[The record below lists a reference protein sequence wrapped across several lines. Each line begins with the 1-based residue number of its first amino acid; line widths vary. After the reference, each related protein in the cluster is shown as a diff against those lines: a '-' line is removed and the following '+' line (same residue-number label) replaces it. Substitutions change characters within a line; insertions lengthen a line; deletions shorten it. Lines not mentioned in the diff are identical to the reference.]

1 MIGAFRRKEKRK
13 NRQRLRK
20 TISKTQGDKMSYL
33 RDFDRYVETISAFLE
48 RRCDASQFVET
59 YMRQWDK
66 DNDENWALVK
76 EAEKIEGVY
85 PHKNSGEYQTVDE
98 YGFAKLKDRQ
108 KYLRDWT
115 IVRARTYLLEGFC
128 NKNDYQFLDVVRN
141 LQDQIYTASD
151 CYWREDELGDGIV
164 YNGVTVIDEETLY
177 KEVEEKFAK
186 MMEAARA
193 CGLA

>member
-1 MIGAFRRKEKRK
+1 
-13 NRQRLRK
+13 
-20 TISKTQGDKMSYL
+20 MSYL
-33 RDFDRYVETISAFLE
+33 RDFDRYIKTISAFLE

-85 PHKNSGEYQTVDE
+85 VHTNGVEYMEVNE
-98 YGFAKLKDRQ
+98 YGFAVLKDRQ
-108 KYLRDWT
+108 KYLRDCA
-115 IVRARTYLLEGFC
+115 IVWARVYLLEGFH
-128 NKNDYQFLDVVRN
+128 NENDYQFLYVVHS
-141 LQDQIYTASD
+141 LQDQIYTAGD

-193 CGLA
+193 YGLA

>member
-1 MIGAFRRKEKRK
+1 
-13 NRQRLRK
+13 
-20 TISKTQGDKMSYL
+20 MSCL

-59 YMRQWDK
+59 YMRRWDR

-85 PHKNSGEYQTVDE
+85 PHANSNEYLDVDE

-108 KYLRDWT
+108 KYLRDCA
-115 IVRARTYLLEGFC
+115 IVRARVYLLEGFH
-128 NKNDYQFLDVVRN
+128 NESDYQFLHVVHS

-151 CYWREDELGDGIV
+151 CYWREDELGDGIA

>member
-1 MIGAFRRKEKRK
+1 
-13 NRQRLRK
+13 
-20 TISKTQGDKMSYL
+20 MSYL
-33 RDFDRYVETISAFLE
+33 LNFDEYVAIITAFLE
-48 RRCDASQFVET
+48 RRCDAPQFVET

-85 PHKNSGEYQTVDE
+85 PHKNSGEYQTVDK

-108 KYLRDWT
+108 KYLRDCAM
-115 IVRARTYLLEGFC
+115 VRARVYLFEGFH
-128 NKNDYQFLDVVRN
+128 NENDYQFLHVVHS

-151 CYWREDELGDGIV
+151 CYWREDELGDGIA

-186 MMEAARA
+186 MMEVARA

>member
-1 MIGAFRRKEKRK
+1 MVCGGNE
-13 NRQRLRK
+13 
-20 TISKTQGDKMSYL
+20 MSYL
-33 RDFDRYVETISAFLE
+33 LNFDEYVAIITSFLE
-48 RRCDASQFVET
+48 RRCSASEFVDK
-59 YMRQWDK
+59 YFSIWDR
-66 DNDENWALVK
+66 DRDEESALFK
-76 EAEKIEGVY
+76 EAEKIEGVF
-85 PHKNSGEYQTVDE
+85 PHANNCEYLTVDE

-108 KYLRDWT
+108 KYLRDCA
-115 IVRARTYLLEGFC
+115 IVWARVYLLEGFH
-128 NKNDYQFLDVVRN
+128 NENDYQFLDVVHS
-141 LQDQIYTASD
+141 LQNQIYTAGD

>member
-1 MIGAFRRKEKRK
+1 
-13 NRQRLRK
+13 
-20 TISKTQGDKMSYL
+20 MSYL

-59 YMRQWDK
+59 YMRRWDR
-66 DNDENWALVK
+66 DCDENWALVK
-76 EAEKIEGVY
+76 EAEKIEGVF
-85 PHKNSGEYQTVDE
+85 PHANSGECVTVDE
-98 YGFAKLKDRQ
+98 YGFAVLKDRQ
-108 KYLRDWT
+108 KYFRDCDK
-115 IVRARTYLLEGFC
+115 VLARTYLLEGFHSE
-128 NKNDYQFLDVVRN
+128 NDHQFLRVVRS

-164 YNGVTVIDEETLY
+164 YNGVTIIDEETLY

>member
-20 TISKTQGDKMSYL
+20 TISKTQGDEMSYL
-33 RDFDRYVETISAFLE
+33 LNFDEYVKIISAFLE
-48 RRCDASQFVET
+48 RRCSASEFVDK
-59 YMRQWDK
+59 YFSIWDR
-66 DNDENWALVK
+66 DRDEESALFK
-76 EAEKIEGVY
+76 EAEKLEGVF
-85 PHKNSGEYQTVDE
+85 PHTNHNEYHDVDE
-98 YGFAKLKDRQ
+98 YGRFKLKDRQ
-108 KYLRDWT
+108 KYLRDCDKVW
-115 IVRARTYLLEGFC
+115 ARTYLLEGFH
-128 NKNDYQFLDVVRN
+128 NESDYQFLHVVHS
-141 LQDQIYTASD
+141 LQNQIYTAGD
-151 CYWREDELGDGIV
+151 CYWREDELGDGIA